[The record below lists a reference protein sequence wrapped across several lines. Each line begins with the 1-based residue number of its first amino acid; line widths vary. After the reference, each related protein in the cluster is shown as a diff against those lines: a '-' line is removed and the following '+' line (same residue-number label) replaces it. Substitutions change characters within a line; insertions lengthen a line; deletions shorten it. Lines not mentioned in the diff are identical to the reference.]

1 MRRLS
6 IPLLPLVWL
15 IAAHLSAWGAA
26 SPDTAGDLCYVPE
39 VRLARFEVTADAAGT
54 VSLVWETT
62 LELGSG
68 MFRVL
73 RQETGALPDEREVA
87 RLVTCCD
94 EEGGVYR
101 VKDALARVGE
111 ACAYTIR
118 FLPRNGTETELAV
131 WQGTIRVS
139 DRTTAAAVAPS
150 PVTQSSAPAAV
161 QRWIG
166 EGPRVRVWDDPEP
179 ADRVRVSLTE
189 AGVYSVTLQELSE
202 ASGWPV
208 DTLLSDLE
216 ATNLCVQCQG
226 NPIAWLADGPRL
238 IFHALPAASR
248 FAPENVY
255 WISRNPG
262 LTMSESHQV
271 PSVPAVTN
279 AWFTDRIERQ
289 GTEWL
294 GRISYSTLTNAHIP
308 FTGYRT
314 LSGGGSSYILTNT
327 LTDCAS
333 GDWSG
338 AVTVRLL
345 SRYDGED
352 GGDTHLACLAIGDST
367 LGDIAWTNEAYQVAT
382 FPFASAS
389 APDGTL
395 FLTLTNAATP
405 PPYPL
410 NDFTKFSCL
419 SYAIDYARRYVAR
432 DDRLRCTGGS
442 GSLAAITHFTTNDVL
457 VLDVTDAARPLCVTG
472 CEQLQ
477 DAATGL
483 WSVSFAC
490 GDATRIYRLASNSK
504 GLLQPAVRGV
514 RDTDW
519 GAPAQA
525 TPHVILIPP
534 EAWRSGFRQAVEP
547 LRAFRT
553 SQGIPSRIVDVEAL
567 YNAFSDGLV
576 DPEAIRAFCSAM
588 RPNGLTYLLLAGA
601 GAVDFKHHRLSVT
614 DYSSC
619 LIPTLIAGQR
629 MAQTGE
635 GEGIIVALDG
645 ALGDTDG
652 DGRPDVAV
660 GRLPTSQTQ
669 QVTTVVGKTI
679 AYETR
684 PPRTKRPVA
693 LVADWENVYPK
704 DYDFSNGIDRLQEPL
719 RRAGRS
725 VMRHVLPDGNSGTA
739 ARKTFLFP
747 ALQAGAGLFHFFGH
761 SNESSLGD
769 GDRFLSIA
777 NIQPGNWR
785 IPPTSVVIACRANRW
800 HGLTPTQLILPFGL
814 FATDTGFAGCLGATG
829 NMRAREGEELAVAL
843 FTPDTGEQTV
853 TLGKVWLRGMRS
865 MAGKIPQE
873 RLLCFSLIGDPALR
887 FGVPPY
893 PGTAVSVR

>member
-1 MRRLS
+1 
-6 IPLLPLVWL
+6 
-15 IAAHLSAWGAA
+15 
-26 SPDTAGDLCYVPE
+26 
-39 VRLARFEVTADAAGT
+39 
-54 VSLVWETT
+54 
-62 LELGSG
+62 
-68 MFRVL
+68 
-73 RQETGALPDEREVA
+73 
-87 RLVTCCD
+87 
-94 EEGGVYR
+94 
-101 VKDALARVGE
+101 
-111 ACAYTIR
+111 
-118 FLPRNGTETELAV
+118 
-131 WQGTIRVS
+131 
-139 DRTTAAAVAPS
+139 
-150 PVTQSSAPAAV
+150 
-161 QRWIG
+161 
-166 EGPRVRVWDDPEP
+166 
-179 ADRVRVSLTE
+179 
-189 AGVYSVTLQELSE
+189 
-202 ASGWPV
+202 
-208 DTLLSDLE
+208 
-216 ATNLCVQCQG
+216 
-226 NPIAWLADGPRL
+226 
-238 IFHALPAASR
+238 ALPAASR

-255 WISRNPG
+255 WISRGPG

-289 GTEWL
+289 GT
-294 GRISYSTLTNAHIP
+294 SYLARVTNGTLTNAHIP
-308 FTGYRT
+308 FVAFPGPVLTGDSRP
-314 LSGGGSSYILTNT
+314 LPAET

-333 GDWSG
+333 GDWNG
-338 AVTVRLL
+338 ALTVRLVSL
-345 SRYDGED
+345 YEGED
-352 GGDTHLACLAIGDST
+352 GVDAHFVHLTINGSA
-367 LGDIAWTNEAYQVAT
+367 LGDIVWANEAYQEDT

-389 APDGTL
+389 VSNGTL
-395 FLTLTNAATP
+395 ALTLHNVTNLPSINSRDPTRF
-405 PPYPL
+405 L
-410 NDFTKFSCL
+410 CL

-504 GLLQPAVRGV
+504 GFFQPAVRGV

-534 EAWRSGFRQAVEP
+534 EAWRGGFRQAVEP

-684 PPRTKRPVA
+684 PPRTKRPVS

-704 DYDFSNGIDRLQEPL
+704 EYDFSNGIDRLQEPL

-725 VMRHVLPDGNSGTA
+725 VMKHVQVTVGSGTA
-739 ARKTFLFP
+739 VRETSLFP
-747 ALQAGAGLFHFFGH
+747 ALRAGAGLFHFFGH
-761 SNESSLGD
+761 SNEISLG
-769 GDRFLSIA
+769 GSNLSNDRLLYIA
-777 NIQPGNWR
+777 NIKPGNWR
-785 IPPTSVVIACRANRW
+785 IPPIGAVIGCRVNGW
-800 HGLTPTQLILPFGL
+800 HRLTPTNLILPVGL
-814 FATDTGFAGCLGATG
+814 FATDTGFAGCMGSTG
-829 NMRAREGEELAVAL
+829 YMRASEGENLAVAL
-843 FTPDTGEQTV
+843 FTPGPGEETV

-865 MAGKIPQE
+865 MAGKTPQE

-893 PGTAVSVR
+893 PGTA